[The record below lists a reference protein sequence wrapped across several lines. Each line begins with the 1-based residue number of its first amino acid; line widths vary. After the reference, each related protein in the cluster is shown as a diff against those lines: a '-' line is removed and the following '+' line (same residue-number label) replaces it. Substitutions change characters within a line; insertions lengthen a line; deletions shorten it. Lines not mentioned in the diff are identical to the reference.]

1 MRSALAAVAAV
12 LMTSAVA
19 TAADQ
24 TPPPVGPGEPA
35 DPYVW
40 LEEAESPRALEW
52 VKAENARSLGVLQ
65 GDPRYQG
72 LHDAALRILTATDRV
87 PAPGFGQGHIDN
99 FWQDAQH
106 VRGLWRR
113 TTLESYRTANPV
125 WETILDIDALAAAE
139 NKNWV
144 YEGSD
149 CLEPDENIC
158 LIALSDGGKDA
169 VTVREFDMRTRRFVG
184 SGFVLPEGKQ
194 NYTWKDENT
203 VYIARDW
210 GPGSMTD
217 SGYPFIVKEWKRGT
231 PLSEAREVFRGQSTD
246 VWTYAYPLRDAAG
259 VVRANLAG
267 RSISSF
273 DGETYLLGGPE
284 PVKLPFPLKSS
295 IRGLVKGQ
303 LVFSIEQDWPER
315 GFKIGDVLAYDL
327 EALKRDPAAARPTL
341 ILRPGARESVESI
354 STARDHLVVALYEN
368 VRGAAY
374 IYDFTAGYEEALAE
388 IAADSAL
395 TATEKDAA
403 VKALEANRAAFTGRW
418 SRRQLDLPRNASIG
432 LGSSDDRSDRFFLTV
447 SSYLQPTSYYLAD
460 AASGRVERVKQAP
473 ERFNAEGLVVEQYEA
488 RSKDGTMVPYFVVHR
503 RDIKLDSSTPTL
515 LYAYGGFQS
524 SMTPSYSGTVG
535 KLWLERGG
543 AYVVANIRGGGEF
556 GPAWWEQGLKA
567 NHQRV
572 FDDFIGV
579 AEDLIARKIT
589 SPRRLGIMGGS
600 NGGLL
605 MGAAITQRPELFNA
619 AVVQVPLFDMIRY
632 TRIGAG
638 ASWIGEYGDPAKPE
652 ERAYLERYSPYQLLR
667 AGQRYPEAFFDTSTK
682 DDRVSPAHARKA
694 VARLKEL
701 GYPVLFYENTDGGH
715 AAAANLNETARR
727 IALEWT
733 YLSRKLMD

>member
-1 MRSALAAVAAV
+1 MRPVLAAIAAL
-12 LMTSAVA
+12 LMTAAAAS
-19 TAADQ
+19 AADPA
-24 TPPPVGPGEPA
+24 PPPVGPGEPA

-40 LEEAESPRALEW
+40 LEEAESERALAW
-52 VKAENARSLGVLQ
+52 VRAENERSLGVLQ

-125 WETILDIDALAAAE
+125 WETIIDFDALAAAE

-144 YEGSD
+144 YEGAD

-169 VTVREFDMRTRRFVG
+169 VTVREFDMRTRRFVDG
-184 SGFVLPEGKQ
+184 GFVLPEGKQ
-194 NYTWKDENT
+194 NYGWKDENT

-210 GPGSMTD
+210 GPGTMTD
-217 SGYPFIVKEWKRGT
+217 SGYPFVVKEWKRGT
-231 PLSEAREVFRGQSTD
+231 PLSEAREVFRGQSSD
-246 VWTYAYPLRDAAG
+246 VWTYAYVLRDADG
-259 VVRANLAG
+259 RARAHLAG

-273 DGETYLLGGPE
+273 DGETYLLGGAQPL
-284 PVKLPFPLKSS
+284 KLPFPLKSS
-295 IRGLVKGQ
+295 IRALVKGQ

-315 GFKIGDVLAYDL
+315 GFRIGDVLAYDL
-327 EALKRDPAAARPTL
+327 EALKRDPASARPTL

-354 STARDHLVVALYEN
+354 SSARDRLVVALYEN

-374 IYDFTAGYEEALAE
+374 IYDY
-388 IAADSAL
+388 ADGA
-395 TATEKDAA
+395 
-403 VKALEANRAAFTGRW
+403 W
-418 SRRQLDLPRNASIG
+418 SRRQLDLPKNASID
-432 LGSSDDRSDRFFLTV
+432 LGSSDDRTDRFFLTV
-447 SSYLQPTSYYLAD
+447 SGYLQPTSYYLAD
-460 AASGRVERVKQAP
+460 AASGRVERIKQAP
-473 ERFNAEGLVVEQYEA
+473 ERFNAEGMVVEQFEA

-503 RDIKLDSSTPTL
+503 ADVKLDGSTPTL

-524 SMTPSYSGTVG
+524 SMTPAYSGTVG

-556 GPAWWEQGLKA
+556 GPAWWEQGLKE
-567 NHQRV
+567 NRQRV
-572 FDDFIGV
+572 FDDFIAV
-579 AEDLIARKIT
+579 AEDLIARRIT
-589 SPRRLGIMGGS
+589 SPRRLGMMGGS

-605 MGAAITQRPELFNA
+605 MGAVMTQRPELFNA

-638 ASWIGEYGDPAKPE
+638 ASWIGEYGDPMKPE
-652 ERAYLERYSPYQLLR
+652 ERAYIERYSPYQLLR
-667 AGQRYPEAFFDTSTK
+667 AGQPYPEAFFDTSTK
-682 DDRVSPAHARKA
+682 DDRVHPSHARKA

>member
-1 MRSALAAVAAV
+1 MRPVLAAVAAL

-19 TAADQ
+19 SAADP

-35 DPYVW
+35 DPYIW
-40 LEEAESPRALEW
+40 LEEAESPRALDW
-52 VKAENARSLGVLQ
+52 VKAENARSLAVLQ

-72 LHDAALRILTATDRV
+72 LHDDALRILTATDRV

-125 WETILDIDALAAAE
+125 WETIIDFDALAAAE

-144 YEGSD
+144 YEGAD

-169 VTVREFDMRTRRFVG
+169 VTVREFDMRTRRFVDD
-184 SGFVLPEGKQ
+184 GFVLPEGKQ
-194 NYTWKDENT
+194 NYGWKDADT
-203 VYIARDW
+203 VWIARDW
-210 GPGSMTD
+210 GPGTMTD
-217 SGYPFIVKEWKRGT
+217 SGYPFVVKEWKRGT

-246 VWTYAYPLRDAAG
+246 VWAYAYTLRDAEG
-259 VVRANLAG
+259 RAQAQLAG
-267 RSISSF
+267 RAISSF
-273 DGETYLLGGPE
+273 DAETWLLDGAE
-284 PVKLPFPLKSS
+284 PVKLPFPAKSS
-295 IRGLVKGQ
+295 IRALVSGQ

-327 EALKRDPAAARPTL
+327 AALKRDPAAARPTL
-341 ILRPGARESVESI
+341 VLRPGPRESVESI
-354 STARDHLVVALYEN
+354 SSSRDRLIVALYEN

-374 IYDFTAGYEEALAE
+374 IYDY
-388 IAADSAL
+388 ADGA
-395 TATEKDAA
+395 
-403 VKALEANRAAFTGRW
+403 W
-418 SRRQLDLPRNASIG
+418 SRRQLDLPKNASVG

-447 SSYLQPTSYYLAD
+447 SGYLQPTSYYLAD
-460 AASGRVERVKQAP
+460 AASGRVEKIKQAP
-473 ERFNAEGLVVEQYEA
+473 DRFNADGLVVEQFEA

-503 RDIKLDSSTPTL
+503 RDVKLDGSTPTL

-524 SMTPSYSGTVG
+524 SMTPGYSGTVG

-556 GPAWWEQGLKA
+556 GPSWWEQGLKE
-567 NHQRV
+567 HRQRV

-579 AEDLIARKIT
+579 AEDLIRRKIT
-589 SPRRLGIMGGS
+589 SPRRLGMMGGS

-605 MGAAITQRPELFNA
+605 MGAVMTQRPELFNA

-638 ASWIGEYGDPAKPE
+638 ASWIGEYGDPQKPE
-652 ERAYLERYSPYQLLR
+652 ERAWIERYSPYQNLR
-667 AGQRYPEAFFDTSTK
+667 AGQPYPEAFFDTSTK
-682 DDRVSPAHARKA
+682 DDRVHPSHARKA

-715 AAAANLNETARR
+715 AAAANLNENARR